1 MEEKIE
7 ERPQERLVRKVFEEE
22 VCGKRPRGW
31 PRKRW
36 RDDT

>member
-22 VCGKRPRGW
+22 VCGKRLRGW
-31 PRKRW
+31 PRKR
-36 RDDT
+36 